1 MADRTKGARGETEL
15 ITHSLGMQIPYRLGV
30 HDKKV
35 KTRLYPERLH
45 GDKIRHRGVYSA
57 VYDKA
62 SQAVDRSA
70 RRSQKSSNRPLNI
83 AQRRAMIASAP

>member
-1 MADRTKGARGETEL
+1 MPDKRRVKRGEGEL
-15 ITHSLGMQIPYRLGV
+15 KDLQGV

-35 KTRLYPERLH
+35 KTRLYPERPH